1 MKLAGGVRAPD
12 HRRRRATQGRMHR
25 ERAVLRLGP
34 LTRLHIGV
42 AVPQFPADFV
52 GKILVNGGN
61 TRFPH
66 RAAILIA
73 EQKPAFPEIFV
84 VRIDA
89 AADVTIRVCPG
100 ACLDVDA
107 LSNEAERRASL
118 ESFDQ
123 SPLRFLIENGFAR
136 QLTQRPKFQ

>member
-1 MKLAGGVRAPD
+1 MTHTSVVSTPD
-12 HRRRRATQGRMHR
+12 NLKRQTTQRISHRK
-25 ERAVLRLGP
+25 RAVLRLGP

-42 AVPQFPADFV
+42 SVPQFPADFDV
-52 GKILVNGGN
+52 KILVNGGN

-89 AADVTIRVCPG
+89 AADVTSGVCPG
-100 ACLDVDA
+100 ACLDVDDV
-107 LSNEAERRASL
+107 SN
-118 ESFDQ
+118 D
-123 SPLRFLIENGFAR
+123 
-136 QLTQRPKFQ
+136 